1 MVDKGNVDKH
11 RTTYSGGV
19 KAVETEKW
27 GRDTARERYG
37 KLEQPDMRPPIANK
51 PQRLGDPNNLQ
62 GPGYDNIH
70 REDWVRGFGKGGVE
84 SAEGRPGFRPGIHG
98 KK

>member
-1 MVDKGNVDKH
+1 MDKGNVNKH
-11 RTTYSGGV
+11 RMTYSSGV

-37 KLEQPDMRPPIANK
+37 GTTKTFAPPPIANK
-51 PQRLGDPNNLQ
+51 PQRLGDSSNLQ
-62 GPGYDNIH
+62 GPGYDNIA
-70 REDWVRGFGKGGVE
+70 RKDWVRGFGKGGVE
-84 SAEGRPGFRPGIHG
+84 SAEGMPNFRPGVHG

>member
-1 MVDKGNVDKH
+1 MVAKGNVDKH
-11 RTTYSGGV
+11 RTSYSGGI

-27 GRDTARERYG
+27 GRAKAIERYG

-51 PQRLGDPNNLQ
+51 PQKLGDPNNLQ
-62 GPGYDNIH
+62 APGYDNIA
-70 REDWVRGFGKGGVE
+70 RKDWVRGFGKGGVE
-84 SAEGRPGFRPGIHG
+84 SAEGMPNFRPGVHG

>member
-11 RTTYSGGV
+11 RMTYSGGI

-27 GRDTARERYG
+27 GTNKAAERYG
-37 KLEQPDMRPPIANK
+37 TSKYLSGAPPPKDTHRPQAPEDK
-51 PQRLGDPNNLQ
+51 QGNN
-62 GPGYDNIH
+62 YENIH
-70 REDWVRGFGKGGVE
+70 RKDWVRGFGKGGVE
-84 SAEGRPGFRPGIHG
+84 SAEGMPNFRSGYKG